1 MSIEIII
8 KTEIEKHIEDMTTI
22 KGLIQDG
29 DKGGEI

>member
-8 KTEIEKHIEDMTTI
+8 KTEIEKQIEDMTTI
-22 KGLIQDG
+22 KGLINE